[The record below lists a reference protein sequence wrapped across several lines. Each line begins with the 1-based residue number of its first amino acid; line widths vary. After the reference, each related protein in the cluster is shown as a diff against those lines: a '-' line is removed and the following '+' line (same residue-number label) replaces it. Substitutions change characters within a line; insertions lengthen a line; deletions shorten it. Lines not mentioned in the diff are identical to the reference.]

1 MMKSIFAVLI
11 AGCVSFSSVSMAQQL
26 TRYNA
31 NKVQQAHELQQ
42 EDKIQQAIDILAQL
56 EPTKEY
62 DKAFVQRMLGVFYWQ
77 NGETNQA
84 VKQLKAAVE
93 SGKLQDS
100 QAWVTQKMLADI
112 LLSTESFK
120 QALPHYYQLVKT
132 RPESE
137 PELQLWL
144 RIVQA
149 HYSLEQWSKVLT
161 AMKSYERVQKQD
173 DVQPLTIKLG
183 AQMQLKQWKSALPT
197 LQRLITLQPN
207 KLAWWQQTAGIQL
220 QLKQYKQ
227 SLATLSLAKRQGIK
241 LPDQDLRT
249 MAQLFA
255 QQGVPEQA
263 ALVLA
268 QVDSAKTDAKLLA
281 DQANYWQ
288 IAKEWQTATQYW
300 ALAAKSNNK
309 YRWSLAQLLL
319 QEGQYRQALVELEK
333 VSGKKHPVE
342 LARVRAYYKLEEV
355 EQALIHAKRA
365 HALKASN
372 ESKGWIQ
379 YLSQLRT
386 MEDTDQGIGHLTAR

>member
-1 MMKSIFAVLI
+1 MMKSIFALMVAASI
-11 AGCVSFSSVSMAQQL
+11 VFTSASMAQQL

-31 NKVQQAHELQQ
+31 NKVQQAHEFQQ
-42 EDKIQQAIDILAQL
+42 EDNIQQAIDILAEL
-56 EPTKEY
+56 EPSKGY

-77 NGETNQA
+77 NGETKQA
-84 VKQLKAAVE
+84 IEQLTAAVD
-93 SGKLQDS
+93 SGQLQDA

-144 RIVQA
+144 RIVQS
-149 HYSLEQWSKVLT
+149 HYSLEQWQKVLT
-161 AMKSYERVQKQD
+161 TMKSYESVQKQD
-173 DVQPLTIKLG
+173 EVQPLTIKLG

-197 LQRLITLQPN
+197 LQRLIVLQPN

-227 SLATLSLAKRQGIK
+227 SLATLSLAKRQGIT
-241 LPDQDLRT
+241 LPEQDLRT
-249 MAQLFA
+249 MAQLYA
-255 QQGVPEQA
+255 KQGVPEQA

-268 QVDSAKTDAKLLA
+268 QLDLAKTDAKLLA
-281 DQANYWQ
+281 EQANYWQ
-288 IAKEWQTATQYW
+288 MAKEWQTATQYW
-300 ALAAKSNNK
+300 ALAAKLNNK

-333 VSGKKHPVE
+333 VSGKKQSVE

-379 YLSQLRT
+379 YLSQLRS
-386 MEDTDQGIGHLTAR
+386 MEKPDQEIGHLTAR